1 MAENSKALNIILLFL
16 IIYVLKSAQSIFL
29 PFVVALFLWCLIYI
43 LTTKY
48 SEIFIEKFKFPLWTR
63 KLARILAIITIAG
76 IIYFIFVG
84 IKNNIDNVSET
95 FGNYQKN
102 INGIFEKIQNYLG
115 INNKMTLINLR
126 RSINIPKIINSLV
139 QGVGSFLS
147 NSVMVLV
154 YLLFILLEEKSFS
167 KKFPKLFRSKKKEKE
182 VMEMLKKIY
191 SKIEVYVSVKMFT
204 SLLTAILAYVVMDS
218 VKLDFAIFWAILMFL
233 FNFIPTV
240 GSIISSI
247 LPISLS
253 LLQFNGDLVYFS
265 IVSIG
270 IISIQLLI
278 GNIIDPKI
286 MGRRLNLSPLVL
298 ILSLVIWGS
307 IWGIIGMF
315 LCVPIMIIITII
327 LLQIPSTKKF
337 AMLLT
342 EDGNSF

>member
-1 MAENSKALNIILLFL
+1 MVEKSKTLNIILLFL
-16 IIYVLKSAQSIFL
+16 IIYVLKSSQSIIL

-48 SEIFIEKFKFPLWTR
+48 SELFIEKFKLPLWTR
-63 KLARILAIITIAG
+63 KLARIFAIISIAG
-76 IIYFIFVG
+76 IIYFIVVG
-84 IKNNIDNVSET
+84 IKNNIDNVSAT

-102 INGIFEKIQNYLG
+102 MNGIFEKIQNYLG
-115 INNKMTLINLR
+115 ITNKMTLANLTKD
-126 RSINIPKIINSLV
+126 INIPHMVNSVV

-147 NSVMVLV
+147 NSVMVFV

-167 KKFPKLFRSKKKEKE
+167 KKFPKLFKTKKKEKE
-182 VMEMLKKIY
+182 VMDMLKKIY

-204 SLLTAILAYVVMDS
+204 SLLTAVLAYVVMDS
-218 VKLDFAIFWAILMFL
+218 VKLDFAMFWAILMFL

-240 GSIISSI
+240 GSIISSV

-253 LLQFNGDLVYFS
+253 LLQFNGDLVSFS

-270 IISIQLLI
+270 VISIQLLI

-307 IWGIIGMF
+307 IWGIVGMF

-342 EDGNSF
+342 EDGDSF